1 MQVMSELK
9 PGLVPDYETPRWWE
23 SQWYRITPR
32 SFKHYEL
39 LFEPDRLYMV
49 FAGESYK
56 SLLLRQDG
64 RERRATEIGREHARD
79 EKSELLDDDHNE
91 TISLSTVRE
100 IRVRDG
106 TLFRKPRLG
115 IETTEESLEFYH
127 FSRRYDV
134 SDLVAWACETY
145 GEDVVRNV

>member
-1 MQVMSELK
+1 MSELE
-9 PGLVPDYETPRWWE
+9 PGPVPDHETPRWWE
-23 SQWYRITPR
+23 SQWYQITPR

-64 RERRATEIGREHARD
+64 RERRATEIGRENARS
-79 EKSELLDDDHNE
+79 SESEILADDHNE

-106 TLFRKPRLG
+106 TLLRKPRLG
-115 IETTEESLEFYH
+115 VETDDERLDIYH
-127 FSRRYDV
+127 FSRKHDTSGFV
-134 SDLVAWACETY
+134 EWARETY
-145 GEDVVRNV
+145 GEAVVTYV